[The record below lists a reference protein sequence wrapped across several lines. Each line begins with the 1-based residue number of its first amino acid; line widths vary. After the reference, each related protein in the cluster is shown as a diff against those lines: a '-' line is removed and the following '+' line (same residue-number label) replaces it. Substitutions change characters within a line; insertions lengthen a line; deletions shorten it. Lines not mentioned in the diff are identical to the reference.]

1 MLNNLLQM
9 HLMLLPKKQFKK
21 MLVQLDEKCSPQN
34 NSEAATNE
42 EKNIGHDRE
51 IHREKYTSL
60 EKRQQ
65 IINDLRLI

>member
-9 HLMLLPKKQFKK
+9 HLKLLPKEQLKK
-21 MLVQLDEKCSPQN
+21 MQVQLDEQSSPQN

-51 IHREKYTSL
+51 MHREKYASL

-65 IINDLRLI
+65 MINDLRLM